1 MYVIPF
7 AFFIICIPM
16 LFYMTFKTSL
26 YKSSKNRNA
35 VEPYVLSKESITIL
49 FLTYLVFV
57 NFFVWVEIGDHLGGN
72 DALNYLNRF
81 LDADTSLIESLRKQ
95 NNEYGYGLFIWIM
108 RQITDNYRVVLWIL
122 YSLMFTCQFIFWK
135 NLYWDGY
142 TFLGCI
148 LLEIVTLTSMC
159 ILRIVLCVHLS
170 LLIYI
175 CLSRKAYWKALLVSI
190 VATSIQISGIM
201 LIGIVIFMWVRSKWK
216 ISKRHIILIYSFLIC
231 MLVGLLY
238 CSEKIILRTKYWIYV
253 GEGGVAKGYLLIL
266 FIIIGA
272 YYVRRKRYNKSLPQ
286 LALFVSILCT
296 SLFVIIA
303 ESIYVIVYRML
314 LLFEP
319 IIILLLIYLLRD
331 YRYTKSLSKHSSSYL
346 IYFGLLLVIPLR
358 IISFFTNS
366 VYSYGLYT
374 YSNKLV
380 NYLVDWIV

>member
-1 MYVIPF
+1 MFAIPF
-7 AFFIICIPM
+7 TFFIICIPM

-26 YKSSKNRNA
+26 YKPSKTRNA
-35 VEPYVLSKESITIL
+35 IVPYVLSKESIIIL

-57 NFFVWVEIGDHLGGN
+57 NFFVWVEIGENHRGGN

-122 YSLMFTCQFIFWK
+122 YSLMFACQFIFWK

-148 LLEIVTLTSMC
+148 LLELVTLMC
-159 ILRIVLCVHLS
+159 ILRMVLCVHLS

-175 CLSRKAYWKALLVSI
+175 YLSRKAYRKALLVSI

-201 LIGIVIFMWVRSKWK
+201 LIGIVIFMWVRSKWR
-216 ISKRHIILIYSFLIC
+216 ISKKHMTLIYSFLIC
-231 MLVGLLY
+231 MLASLLY
-238 CSEKIILRTKYWIYV
+238 YSKEIFLRTKYWIYV

-272 YYVRRKRYNKSLPQ
+272 YYVRRRRYNKFLPE
-286 LALFVSILCT
+286 LALLVSILCT
-296 SLFVIIA
+296 SLFVVIA
-303 ESIYVIVYRML
+303 ESIYAIVYRML

-331 YRYTKSLSKHSSSYL
+331 YRYIKSLSKQTSSYL

-358 IISFFTNS
+358 IIGFFTNS

-374 YSNKLV
+374 YSNEII
-380 NYLVDWIV
+380 NYLMRW